1 MKHCDK
7 CNVDIQT
14 NQKYCPLCHQIL
26 SGEEDFTKKEIYPE
40 YVPLNRT
47 VLPLTKKIML
57 FITVV
62 TIITLVSVNYFT
74 YDTTP
79 TMWSL
84 IPIGS
89 TLYFWLV
96 VRYGIL
102 SKQNIAFKLAFLT
115 TLLLIILNLI
125 DQNYTIAPATPGWAL
140 NYVTPLALLACN
152 FAISVII
159 WVKRINYREYLIY
172 LLSIL
177 VFSLIPIILG
187 LFKIIT
193 VLWPSIAAFG
203 AAMFILLVI
212 IFFFPKSIKN
222 EIRKRFHL

>member
-26 SGEEDFTKKEIYPE
+26 EGENENIKQEIYPE
-40 YVPLNRT
+40 YIPINRA

-62 TIITLVSVNYFT
+62 TILSLSLINLFT
-74 YDTTP
+74 YQSNP
-79 TMWSL
+79 SLWSL
-84 IPIGS
+84 IPIGA
-89 TLYFWLV
+89 TLYFWTV

-102 SKQNIAFKLAFLT
+102 STQNIAFKLAFLT
-115 TLLLIILNLI
+115 TILLIILNLI
-125 DQNYTIAPATPGWAL
+125 DQNYTQDPSSKGWAL
-140 NYVTPLALLACN
+140 NYVTPLALLTCN

-159 WVKRINYREYLIY
+159 WIKRINYREYLIY

-177 VFSLIPIILG
+177 VFSLIPLVLG
-187 LFKIIT
+187 FFKVIT

-222 EIRKRFHL
+222 EIKKRFHL